1 MSIITKLLD
10 KKPHIDFIKYHKIGF
25 VFAFAM
31 LAVAVSSLWIKGL
44 NYGIDFMGGILIE
57 VSSSKK
63 INTEEMRSKMAAA
76 GIKDFTIQ
84 SMGLEG
90 TDAMIRA
97 LEKGKDEKSQ
107 MKTVSKI
114 KNTLGSEYEYRKVEM
129 VGPQVGDE
137 LKEKSTYAAIAAV
150 LAIAAYIWFRFES
163 QFAVGALISLTYNT
177 IVTLGFFSLIGGD
190 FDLTIVAAVLTL
202 IGYSIND
209 TVVEYDRVRSNLKKY
224 RRQRPPVAELLNT
237 SLNETLGRTLLTS
250 ISTMMAL
257 VAILF
262 LGGAVLRG
270 FAMALLWGIVIG
282 TFSSVFIAV
291 PFLSYFDIYKNDEEE

>member
-10 KKPHIDFIKYHKIGF
+10 KKPHINFIKYHKIGF
-25 VFAFAM
+25 VFAFLM
-31 LAVAVSSLWIKGL
+31 LAVAISSLYIKGL

-57 VSSSKK
+57 VSSTKQIS
-63 INTEEMRSKMAAA
+63 TEDMRAKMTAA

-84 SMGLEG
+84 SMGTEG

-107 MKTVSKI
+107 MKTVAKI
-114 KNTLGSEYEYRKVEM
+114 KSTLGSGYEYRKVEM

-150 LAIAAYIWFRFES
+150 IAIAAYVWFRFES
-163 QFAVGALISLTYNT
+163 QFAVGALISLAYNT
-177 IVTLGFFSLIGGD
+177 MVTLGFFSLIGGD

-224 RRQRPPVAELLNT
+224 RRQRPPVSELLNT

-250 ISTMMAL
+250 ISTMLAL
-257 VAILF
+257 FAILI